1 METILVVFILIL
13 YPLFMIFGGKL
24 SEKSKPTLGKI
35 STLSR
40 QHKLSDKKNSLESVD
55 LKVVRNLAE
64 DHLSGKTSFSDLISL
79 PSETSKLVTL
89 YILEKQIIYIAW
101 SLHVEWSAR
110 FKHPDYDSWKDNQ
123 YKNSLYKAYIELDR
137 DSKQELMPLYF
148 SPNMETEESVYISEE
163 QYSKKMRDA
172 SFLDFS
178 ELVGKDG
185 LTINE
190 LKQEY
195 ILNHEYHYL
204 LPLWTRTLASDEFAT
219 PSQIE
224 LMNANPDLR
233 NANPKLRK

>member
-13 YPLFMIFGGKL
+13 YPLFLIFGGKL

-40 QHKLSDKKNSLESVD
+40 KHKLSDKKNSL
-55 LKVVRNLAE
+55 
-64 DHLSGKTSFSDLISL
+64 
-79 PSETSKLVTL
+79 VTL
-89 YILEKQIIYIAW
+89 SILEKQIIYIAW

>member
-1 METILVVFILIL
+1 MFVKACEIQAIRTLVRILSQSQLVQSSSTTYCTVVTLCKPKRGL
-13 YPLFMIFGGKL
+13 VGFML
-24 SEKSKPTLGKI
+24 
-35 STLSR
+35 
-40 QHKLSDKKNSLESVD
+40 
-55 LKVVRNLAE
+55 RN
-64 DHLSGKTSFSDLISL
+64 DSDLISL
-79 PSETSKLVTL
+79 PSETFKLVTL

-110 FKHPDYDSWKDNQ
+110 FKHPDYDNWKDNQ